1 MKKKTAKKAQPKAPV
16 EEEAKENGGFF
27 SRRGPEIFLAILIG
41 YVILLGIGVFA
52 EVFKIHS
59 ILNWWIWRAPGS

>member
-1 MKKKTAKKAQPKAPV
+1 MVKAEEKTHPKA
-16 EEEAKENGGFF
+16 EAQEQPTGLRGFLH
-27 SRRGPEIFLAILIG
+27 RRGADIFLAVLVV

-52 EVFKIHS
+52 EVFKIQS